1 MGASL
6 LGAELI
12 AWTVRLGVLCFA
24 VTLGGWAAGVN
35 SGQGERLLRWWWT
48 VGWGLFVLHMLA
60 AFHFQHGWSHQQAYA
75 DTAMQTGELIGWEFG
90 GGVYFNYLLI
100 VLWGGDVLAWWS
112 GWAATAGYRV
122 WRKAVLAYLCFIV
135 FNGVVVFKGGWVRW
149 VGVAVSLVIAGL
161 WARRGFRA

>member
-1 MGASL
+1 

-24 VTLGGWAAGVN
+24 LTLAGWAAGVT
-35 SGQGERLLRWWWT
+35 GARGERWLRWIWT

-60 AFHFQHGWSHQQAYA
+60 AFHFQHGWSHQQAYT
-75 DTAMQTGELIGWEFG
+75 DTARQTGELIGWEFG

-100 VLWGGDVLAWWS
+100 LLWGMDVSAWWL
-112 GWAATAGYRV
+112 GWTAASGYRV
-122 WRKAVLAYLCFIV
+122 WRKVIVGYLCFIV

-149 VGVAVSLVIAGL
+149 VGVAVSLAIAGM
-161 WARRGFRA
+161 WARRGFKA